1 MLFSMHNEDLNIGT
15 VTMFDTW
22 WKIVGEREK
31 SLKEFSLEEKRMKL
45 KMTDEN
51 KQTKMFLF
59 S

>member
-1 MLFSMHNEDLNIGT
+1 
-15 VTMFDTW
+15 
-22 WKIVGEREK
+22 VGEREK